1 VRNIKQRITVKS
13 FNDLF
18 EEKDY
23 KTIKHEK
30 EFRSKL
36 KDSSMMM

>member
-1 VRNIKQRITVKS
+1 MKQRITVKS

-18 EEKDY
+18 DDKDY
-23 KTIKHEK
+23 KIKKEEK

-36 KDSSMMM
+36 KDSTISF